1 MNKNTI
7 KWTTTAAA
15 LTAFGLLAAPM
26 ASAVTVLTL
35 EPLQFGQGPVIA
47 KQLQGSM
54 CSGDN
59 VCKSVK
65 YPASLSPTSI
75 PTGAAALNM
84 MINAESG
91 PVIVFGYSEGAQV
104 AGKWMQQYGTGPN
117 APDPSKVSFVLIGD
131 PNRKYGGVDYQLAQK
146 LHISI
151 PTDTQYKVTDIA
163 RQYDFWADTPATL
176 TDPFVKKNAIA
187 GSMFVHTDYTQVN
200 PNDPRNVKFTEG
212 NITYVTVPNDVLPVY
227 QLMAKAHQMTG
238 DTGSAAAD
246 TANAE
251 SIYRQLGAQCG
262 GATADEPPGGLTRR
276 EAEVLACIADAAA
289 AELTKAGV
297 PHTIQWAGSMFSIFL
312 TEGPVTN
319 YDQAKTT
326 SSPAYAAF
334 FHSMLDQGVHLPPS
348 AYEAWFV
355 SAAHDD
361 AALDRVVEALPEA
374 ARAAS
379 ESFATIA
386 P

>member
-7 KWTTTAAA
+7 KWTTSAAA

-26 ASAVTVLTL
+26 ANAVTVLTL

-75 PTGAAALNM
+75 PTGAAALNK

-151 PTDTQYKVTDIA
+151 PTDTQYQVTDIA
-163 RQYDFWADTPATL
+163 RQYDFWADTPAKL
-176 TDPFVKKNAIA
+176 TDAFVRKNAIA

-227 QLMAKAHQMTG
+227 QLMANQGQMAKALQLTAQNRAKLEAAYNRPVPIPVYNAPATAGTTTPTVTTPTKPVTTKPANPIKAAVQDLKAKIQAAVAAHKAQAKP
-238 DTGSAAAD
+238 AAAGAAKAS
-246 TANAE
+246 ANK
-251 SIYRQLGAQCG
+251 GA
-262 GATADEPPGGLTRR
+262 D
-276 EAEVLACIADAAA
+276 
-289 AELTKAGV
+289 V
-297 PHTIQWAGSMFSIFL
+297 PK
-312 TEGPVTN
+312 
-319 YDQAKTT
+319 AKT
-326 SSPAYAAF
+326 
-334 FHSMLDQGVHLPPS
+334 HQGKT
-348 AYEAWFV
+348 AK
-355 SAAHDD
+355 
-361 AALDRVVEALPEA
+361 
-374 ARAAS
+374 
-379 ESFATIA
+379 
-386 P
+386 